1 MGTPQKRRLDEREYL
16 EREAL
21 AAERHEFVDGVVHA
35 MAGAGERHNRIALNL
50 AVALRVAARGTGCGV
65 YISDMKLRV
74 GHGRSCY
81 YPDVLLSCERTAPD
95 AVFVEAPCFVAE
107 VLSPSTSAVDTRE
120 KLQAYRAI
128 QSLRYYLMVD
138 SGRVAAAYS
147 VRGADGQW
155 LEANLDPGEQLD
167 IECGAMR
174 ASLNLTDLYEETGLT
189 VA

>member
-21 AAERHEFVDGVVHA
+21 AAERHEFVDGVVYA

-65 YISDMKLRV
+65 YISDIKLRV
-74 GHGRSCY
+74 GHGSSYY
-81 YPDVLLSCERTAPD
+81 YPEVLLSCEPTTPD
-95 AVFVEAPCFVAE
+95 AVFVEAPCF
-107 VLSPSTSAVDTRE
+107 
-120 KLQAYRAI
+120 
-128 QSLRYYLMVD
+128 
-138 SGRVAAAYS
+138 VAAAYS